1 VATEE
6 GDVMNGRLTVVIAS
20 ALAGTLLL
28 GTMAGCTQEPAEV
41 RRPHTT
47 LFIGV
52 DASGSFKNSGY
63 YDNALSFLAHYIYG
77 HLNEMGGLD
86 KPQAM
91 FVASV
96 GGKDVREPKSFHPIH
111 DFQNKDISQ
120 IEAEL
125 RKWFPPTDRVTD
137 FNPFFQEVARITKER
152 NLVLAPINIIVITDG
167 VPDATTSGISAGSR
181 VLYEKINLKPLE
193 YLSRNVT
200 LRLAYVSP
208 KVGEQWR
215 AHVPRERVR
224 LWTVDGE
231 IMKNWKEKM
240 QPNLDLAEQD
250 RFWKWLR
257 DNVDF
262 RVRSSKA

>member
-1 VATEE
+1 
-6 GDVMNGRLTVVIAS
+6 M
-20 ALAGTLLL
+20 LL
-28 GTMAGCTQEPAEV
+28 GAIVSCTQESAKIQ
-41 RRPHTT
+41 RPHST

-52 DASGSFKNSGY
+52 DASGSFKSSGY

-77 HLNEMGGLD
+77 HLNELGGLD

-96 GGKDVREPKSFHPIH
+96 GGKDLREPKSFHPIH
-111 DFQNKDISQ
+111 DFENKDIAQ

-137 FNPFFQEVARITKER
+137 FNPFFQEVARITK
-152 NLVLAPINIIVITDG
+152 
-167 VPDATTSGISAGSR
+167 
-181 VLYEKINLKPLE
+181 KINLKPLE

-200 LRLAYVSP
+200 PRLAYVSP
-208 KVGEQWR
+208 KVGEHWR
-215 AHVPRERVR
+215 RHVPRERVR

-240 QPNLDLAEQD
+240 QPNLDLAQQD
-250 RFWKWLR
+250 RFWKWLQ
-257 DNVDF
+257 DNVDY
-262 RVRSSKA
+262 RVRSSKV